1 MDFFSQERLYTM
13 ILFKK
18 ISYKNF
24 LSTGNQP
31 IEINL
36 DMSQTTLV
44 VGTNGTGKS
53 TLLDALCF
61 VLFNKPFRIIKKE
74 QMVNTINN
82 GDCIV
87 EVEFDVGTKNYIVRR
102 GIKPNLF
109 EIFCDGK
116 LINQDANNIDYQKYL
131 EQNIMKLN
139 YRSFIQV
146 VLLGSSSYEP
156 FMKMKPR
163 YRREVVEEILD
174 IRVFGLMD
182 LILRSQQSDLQKK
195 LTEVRHQCELIKTK
209 YETEAKYLKT
219 LEDKGTDNQRVQQNK
234 LVENDKNRLDYETKL
249 QELNEQIAVSQ
260 NELKG
265 QDNTL
270 HKLKEL
276 EKYETKIEQ
285 NLDTHKKTLS
295 FFKENDTC
303 PVCTQSIDTNFKEN
317 KCNHETTTISKLESG
332 LKQLVE
338 EISTQEQKVTGFNQV
353 SNNINNMNVEIA
365 KVASSLSALKKH
377 SDQIQQ
383 DISTASQ
390 RDSDVEGIKQSLSDM
405 SAELGVA
412 DANLTDVQEEKD
424 YVDVLREILNDKGAK
439 ANIIR
444 KYVPIMNQLINKY
457 LQAMDFYI
465 SFNLDEEFNETVKS
479 RFRDTFNYNNFSEG
493 EKMRIDLALL
503 FTWRDIARMKNSTNT
518 NLLILD
524 EIFDSS
530 LDGQGTDDFFKIIK
544 TLEKENIF
552 IISHKGDILFDKF
565 TNIIKFEKHQNFTQ
579 LGTI

>member
-1 MDFFSQERLYTM
+1 M
-13 ILFKK
+13 ITFKR

-31 IEINL
+31 IVVDLN
-36 DMSQTTLV
+36 MSQTTLV
-44 VGTNGTGKS
+44 VGTNGSGKS

-61 VLFNKPFRIIKKE
+61 VLFNRPFRIIKKE
-74 QMVNTINN
+74 QMVNTING
-82 GDCIV
+82 GDCVV
-87 EVEFDVGTKNYIVRR
+87 EVDFTVGTKEYKIRR
-102 GIKPNLF
+102 SIKPNNF
-109 EIFCDGK
+109 EIFKDGK
-116 LINQDANNIDYQKYL
+116 MINQDASNIDYQKYL

-182 LILRSQQSDLQKK
+182 LILRTQQSDLQKK
-195 LTEVRHQCELIKTK
+195 LTEVRHQAELIKTK

-219 LEDKGTDNQRVQQNK
+219 LEAKGSDNQRVQ
-234 LVENDKNRLDYETKL
+234 ENKL
-249 QELNEQIAVSQ
+249 QENEQNRLEYDKKLQSLNEAIAVSQ
-260 NELKG
+260 NELSG
-265 QDNTL
+265 QETVSKKVKD
-270 HKLKEL
+270 L

-285 NLDTHKKTLS
+285 NLDTHKKTLK

-303 PVCTQSIDTNFKEN
+303 PVCTQSIDETFKEE
-317 KCNHETTTISKLESG
+317 KCNHETSTISKLESG
-332 LKQLVE
+332 LKQLVGELNIQE
-338 EISTQEQKVTGFNQV
+338 EKITAFGKVSQKIQD
-353 SNNINNMNVEIA
+353 MNVNIA
-365 KVASSLSALKKH
+365 KVTASLESLKKH

-383 DISTASQ
+383 EISTSET
-390 RDSDVEGIKQSLSDM
+390 RDIDIETIELELEQMRSDLKQ
-405 SAELGVA
+405 AEL
-412 DANLTDVQEEKD
+412 DLDKVQEEKS
-424 YVDVLREILNDKGAK
+424 YVDILREILNDKGAK

-444 KYVPIMNQLINKY
+444 KYVPIMNSLINKY
-457 LQAMDFYI
+457 LQAMDFFI

-565 TNIIKFEKHQNFTQ
+565 TNIIKFEKIQNFTQ

>member
-1 MDFFSQERLYTM
+1 M
-13 ILFKK
+13 ILFKR

-31 IEINL
+31 IEIDL
-36 DMSQTTLV
+36 SISQTTLN

-61 VLFNKPFRIIKKE
+61 VLFNRPFRIIKKE

-109 EIFCDGK
+109 EIYCNGK
-116 LINQDANNIDYQKYL
+116 LINQDANNVDYQKYL
-131 EQNIMKLN
+131 ETNIMKLN

-209 YETEAKYLKT
+209 YETEAKYLTT
-219 LEDKGTDNQRVQQNK
+219 LETKGSDNLTVQQNK
-234 LVENDKNRLDYETKL
+234 IVQNDENRVKYEQKL
-249 QELNEQIAVSQ
+249 QKLNEDIAVSQ
-260 NELKG
+260 NALNG
-265 QDNTL
+265 QDTTA
-270 HKLKEL
+270 KKVKEL
-276 EKYETKIEQ
+276 EKFETKIEQ
-285 NLDTHKKTLS
+285 NISTHKKTLD
-295 FFKENDTC
+295 FFKDNDTC
-303 PVCTQSIDTNFKEN
+303 PVCTQSIDEKFKEE
-317 KCNHETTTISKLESG
+317 KCNHETSTITKLESG
-332 LKQLVE
+332 LKQLVGELNIHE
-338 EISTQEQKVTGFNQV
+338 EKMTQFSQMSNKISE
-353 SNNINNMNVEIA
+353 MNVEIA
-365 KVASSLSALKKH
+365 KINGSLSALKKH
-377 SDQIQQ
+377 SDQIQLE
-383 DISTASQ
+383 ISTASQ
-390 RDSDVEGIKQSLSDM
+390 KDGDIEKIELELEQMKVDL
-405 SAELGVA
+405 AEA
-412 DANLTDVQEEKD
+412 DEKLKGVQEEKD

-457 LQAMDFYI
+457 LQSMDFYI

-544 TLEKENIF
+544 GLEKENIF
-552 IISHKGDILFDKF
+552 IISHKGDILFDRF

>member
-1 MDFFSQERLYTM
+1 M
-13 ILFKK
+13 ILFKRLT
-18 ISYKNF
+18 YKNF
-24 LSTGNQP
+24 LSSGNQP
-31 IEINL
+31 IVIDL
-36 DMSQTTLV
+36 DKSQTTLI
-44 VGTNGTGKS
+44 VGTNGSGKS

-61 VLFNKPFRIIKKE
+61 VLFNRPFRIIKKE

-82 GDCIV
+82 GDCVV
-87 EVEFDVGTKNYIVRR
+87 EVDFQVGTKEYKVRR
-102 GIKPNLF
+102 SIKPNNF
-109 EIFCDGK
+109 EIYCNGK
-116 LINQDANNIDYQKYL
+116 MINQDASNIDYQKYL

-219 LEDKGTDNQRVQQNK
+219 LEAKGSDNQKVQQNK
-234 LVENDKNRLDYETKL
+234 LKENDKNKVDYEKKL
-249 QELNEQIAVSQ
+249 QELNEQIAISQ
-260 NELKG
+260 NELSG
-265 QDNTL
+265 QD
-270 HKLKEL
+270 KIQKKVKDL

-285 NLDTHKKTLS
+285 NLDTHKKTLK
-295 FFKENDTC
+295 FFQENDTC
-303 PVCTQSIDTNFKEN
+303 PVCTQSIDTKFKED
-317 KCNHETTTISKLESG
+317 KCNHETTTISKLELG
-332 LKQLVE
+332 LSQLVGELSKQE
-338 EISTQEQKVTGFNQV
+338 EKITAYGKV
-353 SNNINNMNVEIA
+353 SNKIQTMNVEIA
-365 KVASSLSALKKH
+365 KITSSLESLKRH

-383 DISTASQ
+383 EISTSQ
-390 RDSDVEGIKQSLSDM
+390 ERDTDIESIELELEQMKVDLKQAEIDLSK
-405 SAELGVA
+405 
-412 DANLTDVQEEKD
+412 VQEEKD
-424 YVDVLREILNDKGAK
+424 YVDILREILNDKGAK
-439 ANIIR
+439 AQIIR
-444 KYVPIMNQLINKY
+444 KYVPIMNALINKY

-565 TNIIKFEKHQNFTQ
+565 TNIIKYEKVQNFTQ